1 MSTRMVRRNIESLSK
16 EITDVEKKL
25 QDVLKSKS
33 KKPCF
38 GRNETACRDIELFIT
53 GPSGKKLPTAIVKPD
68 TLFRA
73 RKASGKCVDV
83 FENND
88 GTVKVTVERH
98 SSSHEN
104 RIRSHSTPEVN
115 IAPTVVERTSKST
128 ENMKKASD
136 RRSTTAVMT
145 GKIKVTPKSLH
156 QSWGDVLDG
165 RQRSANPMQQPKKIV
180 PVQAQGSVIRK
191 QPQKSDNSS
200 VKPSSIIPT
209 VQQKDSNSAV
219 REQNSIAASRTS
231 FIKNS
236 AAETMPAC
244 KPQQQDTS
252 SLSPSSSSC
261 YRSSVASGSRE
272 LQSVPH
278 SSHAVEN
285 EPFAL
290 FNPVTT
296 LNFLVKELRGIVRKN
311 STPTCISRVL
321 CDIERTVARIP
332 PEVCEKDVTRGHGD
346 VKVKHVVQGP
356 PPELLEELRRNVE
369 HMEHRSRHLHSTC
382 EALRKDRDQ
391 LRQTLT
397 ARQSEMDAVLH
408 ILKEKEATIEKLQ
421 KDFASVSAKTEEY
434 CKTIT
439 EMSSTVISLKES
451 KEDLLK
457 KQQAMESRL
466 KEIEKE
472 LEKQTA
478 ELQLKNLEK
487 DKMASQLGSKER
499 ELEVCKLQL
508 TEMKTLVRDQLISL
522 RDAVQKGL
530 PPIQI
535 PPPSLAVSEEQ
546 QRPRLRTS
554 SPTSSADSSQLSVS
568 PSWHKISSITPPP
581 EVNTDPVRTQPE
593 LTDLPDSQVSVT
605 LGGPRATAGRT
616 PPQQIPAA
624 RMVFRSLNQEDSGVG
639 NEASVSKS
647 IDDMRVLPLT
657 SEEEVDVVA
666 TDKEPTAFV
675 SHSLREMLEGLRKR
689 SQQLGMPADGID
701 FLKVPPPFPTL
712 PPEPGGLSQIS
723 APTDVTDTSAVYA
736 SLSEPETAVL
746 KLGNN
751 HKGKNLI
758 WPT

>member
-1 MSTRMVRRNIESLSK
+1 MSSRMVRRNIESLSK
-16 EITDVEKKL
+16 EISSVEQKL

-33 KKPCF
+33 KKPGL
-38 GRNETACRDIELFIT
+38 GRNETASRDIELFIT

-88 GTVKVTVERH
+88 GTVKVTIERN
-98 SSSHEN
+98 SSSREN
-104 RIRSHSTPEVN
+104 RRRSRSTPEIN
-115 IAPTVVERTSKST
+115 LASADDERATKSS
-128 ENMKKASD
+128 ENMKKVAD
-136 RRSTTAVMT
+136 RRSTTGVMPR
-145 GKIKVTPKSLH
+145 KVKATPRSLH

-165 RQRSANPMQQPKKIV
+165 KHRSANATQQPRKT
-180 PVQAQGSVIRK
+180 QQGNLIKK
-191 QPQKSDNSS
+191 QPEKCDNSD
-200 VKPSSIIPT
+200 VRPSSAALA
-209 VQQKDSNSAV
+209 VQRKDSNNAVKEENSAV
-219 REQNSIAASRTS
+219 ASRTS
-231 FIKNS
+231 ISKNNAS
-236 AAETMPAC
+236 ESIPAC
-244 KPQQQDTS
+244 KPQHDTS

-272 LQSVPH
+272 FQSAIPH
-278 SSHAVEN
+278 SQAVEN

-332 PEVCEKDVTRGHGD
+332 PEVCEKDVTHGHGD
-346 VKVKHVVQGP
+346 ARVRHVVQAP

-369 HMEHRSRHLHSTC
+369 HMEHRSRQLHSTC

-397 ARQSEMDAVLH
+397 TRQSEMDAILH

-421 KDFASVSAKTEEY
+421 RDFASVSAKTEEY

-439 EMSSTVISLKES
+439 EMSATVITLKES

-457 KQQAMESRL
+457 KQEALESRL
-466 KEIEKE
+466 KETVKE

-478 ELQLKNLEK
+478 ELQLKNLERE
-487 DKMASQLGSKER
+487 KMAAQLGSRER

-508 TEMKTLVRDQLISL
+508 MEMKTLVRDQLTAL
-522 RDAVQKGL
+522 REAVRGGL
-530 PPIQI
+530 PPSQI

-546 QRPRLRTS
+546 HRRRLRTS

-581 EVNTDPVRTQPE
+581 DISADPVRTQPE
-593 LTDLPDSQVSVT
+593 LTDLPDSQASVT
-605 LGGPRATAGRT
+605 IAGPRVPAGRT
-616 PPQQIPAA
+616 SPEHLPVS

-639 NEASVSKS
+639 NEASISKS
-647 IDDMRVLPLT
+647 MDDVRVLPLT
-657 SEEEVDVVA
+657 SEEEVDVMA
-666 TDKEPTAFV
+666 TDGEPAAFV
-675 SHSLREMLEGLRKR
+675 SKSLREMLEGLRRR
-689 SQQLGMPADGID
+689 SQQLGMPADGTD
-701 FLKVPPPFPTL
+701 FLKLPPPYPSL

-723 APTDVTDTSAVYA
+723 APTDVTDTSAAYA
-736 SLSEPETAVL
+736 SLSEPETAIL
-746 KLGNN
+746 KLGYN